1 MKRFL
6 AIYTGNAD
14 ARQRSGWD
22 ALDPATRGEREQAGM
37 TAWGAWMERNQ
48 RRIVEA
54 GGPLGRTKRVTAA
67 GIEDFR
73 NQMTG
78 YVVVEAESHEEAARL
93 FENHPHFAIFPGEG
107 VEIMECLPIPTA

>member
-6 AIYTGNAD
+6 GIYTGSTE

-22 ALDPATRGEREQAGM
+22 ALDPDTRREREQAGM
-37 TAWGAWMERNQ
+37 AAWGAWMERNRQ
-48 RRIVEA
+48 RIVEA
-54 GGPLGRTKRVTAA
+54 GGPLGMTRRVTSA
-67 GIEDFR
+67 GIEDIR

-78 YVVVEAESHEEAARL
+78 YVVIEAESHEEAARL